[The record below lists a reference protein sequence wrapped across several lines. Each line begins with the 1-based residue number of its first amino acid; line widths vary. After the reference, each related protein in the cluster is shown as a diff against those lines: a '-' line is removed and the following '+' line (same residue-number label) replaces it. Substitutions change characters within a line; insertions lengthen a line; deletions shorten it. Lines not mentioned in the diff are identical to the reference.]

1 MEIPVPL
8 VDLLSNFHHRFQQSK
23 KKTSKILIQ
32 HEWPTRNQR
41 LFPFQN
47 YFPIQTPRWKKSSFR
62 IAELLLIISSNI
74 VETQR
79 RRDGHLLRDALRS
92 TVIARRYLGSV
103 PPSPSSPL
111 PPSLTVT
118 FQRPGHP
125 YHRRFI
131 TNLQRCFKSG
141 TRAYR
146 RGCGS
151 GRRVARQ
158 GSGRWSCLLMAY
170 SCSNVVAP
178 QCPYVFWL
186 RLKKPRISSKPRA

>member
-1 MEIPVPL
+1 MKNLNPTQIT
-8 VDLLSNFHHRFQQSK
+8 R
-23 KKTSKILIQ
+23 
-32 HEWPTRNQR
+32 TRN

-47 YFPIQTPRWKKSSFR
+47 SSLQKKSSFR
-62 IAELLLIISSNI
+62 IEQLPLIISSSV

-92 TVIARRYLGSV
+92 TVIALRYLGSV
-103 PPSPSSPL
+103 LPPSPSSLLPL
-111 PPSLTVT
+111 PHTVT

-125 YHRRFI
+125 YHCSFI